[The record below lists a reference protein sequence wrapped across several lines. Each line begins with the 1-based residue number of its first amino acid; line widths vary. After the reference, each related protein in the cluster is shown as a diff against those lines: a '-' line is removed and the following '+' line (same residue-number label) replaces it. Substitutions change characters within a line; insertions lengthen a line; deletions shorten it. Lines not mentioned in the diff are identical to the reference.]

1 MVSLTKYAGTV
12 TQVTGGKYCSFS
24 NLNNIKNNDV
34 GSYAVSNVL
43 IQGKSESP
51 NRPSTIT
58 CTNFGFNLPVGAEPT
73 KVVITYRH
81 QKVAGSDYSTKYP
94 KRIVNIPAPTI
105 SLVGVSGFSSK
116 AVAPSTSLESHTKT
130 FKANLK
136 DNNNLDHTVSSNVI
150 LTRSIVNSSNFG
162 VKINYPTNTN
172 EYNGYMRIS
181 FVRITVEYKVSSYNV
196 SIKKVSGGYNKED
209 YTIQCSISNKNLTG
223 YDPICTLTSPVGF
236 NFKESGGTGTITQ
249 VNNRTF
255 TWDPKLSAKVGTSS
269 VNLVFV
275 PDVTYPSGS
284 SSYSGEFTLVE
295 SLNSATNVHTAV
307 ITERPPEEEEDVNPD
322 KPIEDG
328 EIAGI
333 TVETEIRVI
342 AGEPFKLDF
351 GGKDRGTYLNL
362 VFYNLLPDHDASMS
376 YDGDYYYISDY
387 SNSRAYRFIPENL
400 PVDGDWI
407 INNMGRHTVGFVS
420 ADSLVA
426 VNPIESFNFYI
437 NVIPPEDD
445 LTVPFLTLI
454 DLDDEEINRLGDGYP
469 YIVESLIKHT
479 TTDITIRDWYKNNRI
494 GVFNNRLKPL
504 FEDFGVTGN
513 SKLSYWFWNTNYGS
527 GSVGDDGTTFTATN
541 TSNYITV
548 SATLTSPATS
558 SIYVFNFP
566 LTVEFD
572 IISYEDP
579 TGVTDYSRVRVY
591 NNANT
596 NNCWW
601 AFKDYGVGHYKIV
614 CSEGSQEL
622 YYNDVLQDRS
632 FTFTST
638 TAWNVAFQTKGHIKY
653 KNFKIYDDSID
664 IDNLSPQQIYENAEY
679 WAEQTAGLNE
689 YNNIECEFPYN
700 ENYPLY
706 ILMTGDY
713 PESTS
718 YGYDQGEVSFTEPC
732 IIEKN
737 TYTGRKTRGNFPIP
751 INYVIAEDGSTSE
764 CSIPTLNQS
773 DQVVLYDLP
782 LDDGYGTDD
791 EMSIR
796 GIELIG
802 NLEQCDEMILNAKL
816 ISDTGLVGERSLLIG
831 SLDTTLDSGVDFK
844 VGGLGDLWG
853 FNTQDLTNIEDW
865 EVRLSFNNVLLEDVA
880 NINFGD
886 LQLILY
892 VEELTKQL
900 INIKVDGDDL
910 SYYGAFIDNVVI
922 PEGLE
927 TDTSFLTLDGTDTN
941 DAYRQNIREKEIE
954 LSLTIGD
961 CDLGSSTDLL
971 RQLTRALV
979 NEKDSINR
987 PIPKRI
993 EFSHYPDVYFEY
1005 IMKDA
1010 LDITP
1015 KQSYYE
1021 VKAKLVI
1028 PAGTSYSKQATTT
1041 NLTGYV
1047 KGLAAVNPLISLK
1060 PQGSTIE
1067 LLEINSR
1074 QRFSITYDGDWQSK
1088 ILELDCSNRMA
1099 LLKTIDDDTDP
1110 VDISGYVDFN
1120 SDWFSLK
1127 GEYAFSTTNCVVRT
1141 VEYTER
1147 W

>member
-1 MVSLTKYAGTV
+1 MASLTKYAGTV

-58 CTNFGFNLPVGAEPT
+58 CTNFKFNLPVGAEPT
-73 KVVITYRH
+73 KVIVTYRH

-94 KRIVNIPAPTI
+94 KRITNIPAPTI
-105 SLVGVSGFSSK
+105 SLVGVNGFSSK
-116 AVAPSTSLESHTKT
+116 AVAPSTDMESHTKT

-136 DNNNLDHTVSSNVI
+136 DNNNLDHTVTTNVL
-150 LTRSIVNSSNFG
+150 LTRAIVNSTSFG
-162 VKINYPTNTN
+162 VKIDYPTNTN

-196 SIKKVSGGYNKED
+196 SIKKVVGGYNKED

-236 NFKESGGTGTITQ
+236 TFKESGGTGTITQ
-249 VNNRTF
+249 VNARTF

-295 SLNSATNVHTAV
+295 SLNSTTNVHTAV
-307 ITERPPEEEEDVNPD
+307 ITERPPEEEEDVDPD
-322 KPIEDG
+322 APISGGGTGTPTEEAVINVISGEDFKLNIN
-328 EIAGI
+328 EILEGYTITLVYMVFSKDLSSSITYNGNAGVVYEDWLYFIFPTNNLPLDKYWNI
-333 TVETEIRVI
+333 TSVEKIPCWVQGYY
-342 AGEPFKLDF
+342 AGEPV
-351 GGKDRGTYLNL
+351 T
-362 VFYNLLPDHDASMS
+362 
-376 YDGDYYYISDY
+376 DGY
-387 SNSRAYRFIPENL
+387 
-400 PVDGDWI
+400 VK
-407 INNMGRHTVGFVS
+407 
-420 ADSLVA
+420 
-426 VNPIESFNFYI
+426 FYI
-437 NVIPPEDD
+437 NVAPQETD
-445 LTVPFLTLI
+445 LTVPFLTII

-469 YIVESLIKHT
+469 YVVESLIKHT
-479 TTDITIRDWYKNNRI
+479 TTDDGVRDWYKNNRI
-494 GVFNNRLKPL
+494 GVFNNAIAENITITEETDP
-504 FEDFGVTGN
+504 ETGEIIE
-513 SKLSYWFWNTNYGS
+513 T
-527 GSVGDDGTTFTATN
+527 
-541 TSNYITV
+541 ITD
-548 SATLTSPATS
+548 S
-558 SIYVFNFP
+558 
-566 LTVEFD
+566 
-572 IISYEDP
+572 
-579 TGVTDYSRVRVY
+579 TDYE
-591 NNANT
+591 NLT
-596 NNCWW
+596 
-601 AFKDYGVGHYKIV
+601 
-614 CSEGSQEL
+614 EQEI
-622 YYNDVLQDRS
+622 
-632 FTFTST
+632 F
-638 TAWNVAFQTKGHIKY
+638 
-653 KNFKIYDDSID
+653 
-664 IDNLSPQQIYENAEY
+664 ENADF
-679 WAEQTAGLNE
+679 WSQQTAGLNE
-689 YNNIECEFPYN
+689 YSNVECEFTYN
-700 ENYPLY
+700 ENYPLHL
-706 ILMTGDY
+706 IFTGDY
-713 PESTS
+713 PQATT

-764 CSIPTLNQS
+764 LSIATLDQS
-773 DQVVLYDLP
+773 DQVVLYDFP
-782 LDDGYGTDD
+782 LSDGYGTND

-802 NLEQCDEMILNAKL
+802 NLEQCDEMILNAKI
-816 ISDTGLVGERSLLIG
+816 ISDTGLVGERSLLI
-831 SLDTTLDSGVDFK
+831 SSFDTTLDSGVDFK

-865 EVRLSFNNVLLEDVA
+865 EVRISLNNVLLEDVA

-1047 KGLAAVNPLISLK
+1047 KGLAAVNPLITLK

-1088 ILELDCSNRMA
+1088 ILELDCSNRIA
-1099 LLKTIDDDTDP
+1099 SLKTNDDDTDP

-1127 GEYAFSTTNCVVRT
+1127 GEYSFSTTNCVVRT

>member
-1 MVSLTKYAGTV
+1 MASLTKYAGTV

-24 NLNNIKNNDV
+24 NLNNIKNNDN

-58 CTNFGFNLPVGAEPT
+58 CTNFKFNLPVGAEPT
-73 KVVITYRH
+73 KVIVTYRH
-81 QKVAGSDYSTKYP
+81 QKVAGSDYSSKYP
-94 KRIVNIPAPTI
+94 KRITNIPAPTI
-105 SLVGVSGFSSK
+105 SLVGVNGFSSK
-116 AVAPSTSLESHTKT
+116 AVAPKTSMESHTKT

-136 DNNNLDHTVSSNVI
+136 DNKNLDHTVTSNAI
-150 LTRSIVNSSNFG
+150 LTRTIVNSSNFG

-236 NFKESGGTGTITQ
+236 NFKESGGTGVVTQ

-255 TWDPKLSAKVGTSS
+255 TWDPQVSNVGTSS

-284 SSYSGEFTLVE
+284 SSYSGDFTLVE
-295 SLNSATNVHTAV
+295 GLNSATNVHTAV
-307 ITERPPEEEEDVNPD
+307 ITERPPEPSEDVDPDTPISGGGTGSVTPECEINCLVESLFHLYFSGMDEISGDVNNVSLQFSNMNPNNFMFYGGCTRYND
-322 KPIEDG
+322 SYHQ
-328 EIAGI
+328 
-333 TVETEIRVI
+333 TVT
-342 AGEPFKLDF
+342 
-351 GGKDRGTYLNL
+351 L
-362 VFYNLLPDHDASMS
+362 VFDDTQVPIHNTFRIYEPKRYPVQFSRR
-376 YDGDYYYISDY
+376 YDD
-387 SNSRAYRFIPENL
+387 E
-400 PVDGDWI
+400 VK
-407 INNMGRHTVGFVS
+407 
-420 ADSLVA
+420 
-426 VNPIESFNFYI
+426 ESFTFYV
-437 NVIPPEDD
+437 NVQPTEDD
-445 LTVPFLTLI
+445 LTTPFLTIIELE
-454 DLDDEEINRLGDGYP
+454 DEEINRLGDGYP

-479 TTDITIRDWYKNNRI
+479 TTDTVTRDWYKNNRI
-494 GVFNNRLKPL
+494 GVFNNAIA
-504 FEDFGVTGN
+504 ENITI
-513 SKLSYWFWNTNYGS
+513 
-527 GSVGDDGTTFTATN
+527 TT
-541 TSNYITV
+541 
-548 SATLTSPATS
+548 
-558 SIYVFNFP
+558 
-566 LTVEFD
+566 E
-572 IISYEDP
+572 EDP
-579 TGVTDYSRVRVY
+579 ETGEIIETITDSTDYE
-591 NNANT
+591 NLT
-596 NNCWW
+596 
-601 AFKDYGVGHYKIV
+601 
-614 CSEGSQEL
+614 EQEI
-622 YYNDVLQDRS
+622 
-632 FTFTST
+632 F
-638 TAWNVAFQTKGHIKY
+638 
-653 KNFKIYDDSID
+653 
-664 IDNLSPQQIYENAEY
+664 ENAEY
-679 WAEQTAGLNE
+679 WSQQTAGLNE
-689 YNNIECEFPYN
+689 YANVECEFTYN
-700 ENYPLY
+700 ENYPLHL
-706 ILMTGDY
+706 IFTGDY
-713 PESTS
+713 PEATS
-718 YGYDQGEVSFTEPC
+718 YGYDQGEVTFTEPC

-751 INYVIAEDGSTSE
+751 IQYVIAEDGSTSE
-764 CSIPTLNQS
+764 LSIATLEQS
-773 DQVVLYDLP
+773 DQVVLYDFP
-782 LDDGYGTDD
+782 LSDGYGTND

-802 NLEQCDEMILNAKL
+802 NLEQCDEMILNAKI

-853 FNTQDLTNIEDW
+853 FNTQDLVNIEDW
-865 EVRLSFNNVLLEDVA
+865 EVRLSFNNVLLEDLA

-886 LQLILY
+886 LQLVLY
-892 VEELTKQL
+892 VETLEKQL

-954 LSLTIGD
+954 ITLTIGD

-1005 IMKDA
+1005 IIKDA
-1010 LDITP
+1010 LDIKP
-1015 KQSYYE
+1015 VQSYYE

-1041 NLTGYV
+1041 NLTGNV
-1047 KGLAAVNPLISLK
+1047 QGLAAVAPKITLK
-1060 PQGSTIE
+1060 PQSSTIE

-1074 QRFSITYDGDWQSK
+1074 QRFSITYTGDWQSK

-1099 LLKTIDDDTDP
+1099 LLKTNDDDTDP
-1110 VDISGYVDFN
+1110 IDISGFVDFN